1 MSANASVAV
10 KKITTNE
17 KDDHKLL
24 FVRYSLHNH
33 NISSVAKKNP
43 ENILKFPHNKVQSLA
58 HDKFYPQRETRIYR
72 ISIGNKP
79 DSMDD
84 SSHNHSQNIW
94 D

>member
-33 NISSVAKKNP
+33 NISSVAKK
-43 ENILKFPHNKVQSLA
+43 KQKTF
-58 HDKFYPQRETRIYR
+58 
-72 ISIGNKP
+72 
-79 DSMDD
+79 
-84 SSHNHSQNIW
+84 
-94 D
+94 